1 MPFTSTASDWLLGIS
16 WQDHITN
23 AEVLWRTG
31 LPSMYSWLT
40 RWLCWLGH
48 VFIDQIWGARHRDG
62 ANRMTY
68 KDVCKRDLKICSI
81 IPGNLESTA
90 ANDVG
95 IRLSR
100 SAPSK
105 LRWRGRNSG
114 RRRLARIKD
123 FSSHFFRCRFPIVL
137 QDRPGQPTNQPCQ
150 PVKKVGAWIFL
161 EYQNFIYF
169 LSQHVPIRLVTI
181 QKGLSCLDE

>member
-1 MPFTSTASDWLLGIS
+1 MQAKCLSQALPQTDSLASAGKITSQMQKSYEGQAYPACTPDS
-16 WQDHITN
+16 
-23 AEVLWRTG
+23 R
-31 LPSMYSWLT
+31 
-40 RWLCWLGH
+40 
-48 VFIDQIWGARHRDG
+48 DQIWGARHRDG

-105 LRWRGRNSG
+105 LR
-114 RRRLARIKD
+114 
-123 FSSHFFRCRFPIVL
+123 
-137 QDRPGQPTNQPCQ
+137 
-150 PVKKVGAWIFL
+150 
-161 EYQNFIYF
+161 
-169 LSQHVPIRLVTI
+169 
-181 QKGLSCLDE
+181 